1 MRSPHSRRGVWQ
13 VVIYCVIVAAAIV
26 AVRNATVY
34 PAIAGYDAQEA
45 IDYARGIVRDGRLP
59 EGTGSYYTPPGFFA
73 VGGLGIDFGERL
85 GLDHPERV
93 GQVVNAFAAVG
104 TMLLLLVLVRLLW
117 PGREALH
124 LAAVVFFAVC
134 PVVMKSAA
142 MFHPEP
148 LSMLL
153 STAALVLAARLLVRS
168 DYRLRVAASLGL
180 MLGLAQ
186 LIRAWTL
193 WTVAVVILVLVVAT
207 VTRPLDRRP
216 SLRVLGVVAAVA
228 ILVPAPWY
236 AHQVGRY
243 DSALFGQPHPA
254 EPVWT
259 RRPAGFFV
267 GAGLPQVVT
276 EPYRPSFS
284 RQFLPIAFTETWG
297 DYFGVWRWFPHGD
310 PPSAGVR
317 RELVTMSVVGLP
329 LTLVALAGWIAL
341 LGLAVRHPGRS
352 TERLLVTL
360 LPLAALA
367 GVLYFA
373 TAYPTPDG
381 DTVKGSF
388 MLIAGPRLG
397 RVLRL
402 RVRRAPV
409 AVPTVFARVPGRPR
423 STRSRREPVPPR
435 RRRALTE
442 RRATDEW
449 RYLRAGCVV
458 VAALVAAE
466 LAGWVVYRSVR
477 DAPTALEL
485 TEKCLRREKLLP
497 IEPIVGDPVALTAGG
512 GALATRV
519 LGNGVHVVIA
529 KSDEEAAR
537 LVATYLS
544 TAGRNIKI
552 RLDER
557 GRVIYV
563 WEAVRAPHSIE
574 RQTVYDCWYE

>member
-1 MRSPHSRRGVWQ
+1 MRSPHSRRGVGQ
-13 VVIYCVIVAAAIV
+13 AAIYGVIVVAAIV

-45 IDYARGIVRDGRLP
+45 IDYAQGIVRDGRLP
-59 EGTGSYYTPPGFFA
+59 AATGSYYTPPGFFA
-73 VGGLGIDFGERL
+73 VGGLGIELGNRL

-93 GQVVNAFAAVG
+93 GQVVNALAAVG
-104 TMLLLLVLVRLLW
+104 TLLLLLVLVRLLW

-186 LIRAWTL
+186 LVRAWTL
-193 WTVAVVILVLVVAT
+193 WTVGVVVLVLVVAT

-216 SLRVLGVVAAVA
+216 LLRVLAVAAAVA

-254 EPVWT
+254 EPVWS

-267 GAGLPQVVT
+267 AAGLPQIVT

-284 RQFLPIAFTETWG
+284 RQFLPIAYAETWG

-329 LTLVALAGWIAL
+329 FTLVALAGWIAL

-352 TERLLVTL
+352 TERLLVAL

-373 TAYPTPDG
+373 TSYPTPDG

-388 MLIAGPRLG
+388 MLT
-397 RVLRL
+397 
-402 RVRRAPV
+402 
-409 AVPTVFARVPGRPR
+409 AVPAWAACFGFAFDGL
-423 STRSRREPVPPR
+423 RSRYQRFSLVFLVLLAVLAAVASPFLLAVP
-435 RRRALTE
+435 
-442 RRATDEW
+442 
-449 RYLRAGCVV
+449 
-458 VAALVAAE
+458 E
-466 LAGWVVYRSVR
+466 L
-477 DAPTALEL
+477 
-485 TEKCLRREKLLP
+485 
-497 IEPIVGDPVALTAGG
+497 
-512 GALATRV
+512 
-519 LGNGVHVVIA
+519 
-529 KSDEEAAR
+529 
-537 LVATYLS
+537 
-544 TAGRNIKI
+544 
-552 RLDER
+552 
-557 GRVIYV
+557 
-563 WEAVRAPHSIE
+563 
-574 RQTVYDCWYE
+574 